1 MSELIY
7 RPGLDGVIAGT
18 TKISS
23 IADGLRYRGYSIEE
37 LASHATF
44 EEVAYVVL
52 YGERPSPT
60 QLDEFKSQLSAASTV
75 PSEVIE
81 ILQGLPKDSNMMDMM
96 RTGVSVLGHWEHG
109 SSSDQSSD
117 AMTANAIRLFAQLP
131 IVLAA
136 SYRIR
141 NSQAIVDSRDEFCF
155 AKNLLWMLNGTEPT
169 DQAVRAVDVSLILYA
184 EHEFNA
190 STFTARVVT
199 STLSDMN
206 SAVSAAVGALK
217 GPLHGG
223 ANERVM
229 EVLREV
235 IDFGDVHGWVAKA
248 LQEKRKIMG
257 FGHRVYKT
265 GDPRAKF
272 LKPLCKELAD
282 QTNNMEFEEIADVI
296 ESTVWNE
303 KSLAPNLDW
312 PSARLYYYLGLPID
326 LYTPLFVVSRIT
338 GWCAHIIEQ
347 RENNRIIRP
356 RSQYEGPDPRAWG
369 QRSI

>member
-1 MSELIY
+1 MSDLIY

-23 IADGLRYRGYSIEE
+23 ISDGLRYRGYSIED
-37 LASHATF
+37 LANHASF
-44 EEVAYVVL
+44 DEVAYLVL
-52 YGERPSPT
+52 LGELPSPD
-60 QLDEFKSQLSAASTV
+60 QLREFSNQLSAEAHL
-75 PSEVIE
+75 PPAVIE
-81 ILQGLPKDSNMMDMM
+81 ILRLLPKNSNMMDMM
-96 RTGVSVLGHWEHG
+96 RTGTSMLGHWE
-109 SSSDQSSD
+109 SREDATILPSDDQ
-117 AMTANAIRLFAQLP
+117 MVANAIRLFAQLP
-131 IVLAA
+131 IVMAA
-136 SYRIR
+136 SHRIR
-141 NSQAIVDSRDEFCF
+141 NDQLVLEPRSDFSFT
-155 AKNLLWMLNGTEPT
+155 KNLLWMLNGKEPT
-169 DQAVRAVDVSLILYA
+169 DEATRAVDVSLILYA

-206 SAVSAAVGALK
+206 SAATAAIGALK

-235 IDFGDVHGWVAKA
+235 IESGDVHGWVAKA
-248 LQEKRKIMG
+248 LLEKRKIMG

-272 LKPLCKELAD
+272 LKPLCQELAA
-282 QTNNMEFEEIADVI
+282 QTDNHEFEEITEVI

-303 KSLAPNLDW
+303 KALAPNLDW
-312 PSARLYYYLGLPID
+312 PSARLYYYLGLPVD

-347 RENNRIIRP
+347 YQNNRIIRP
-356 RSQYEGPDPRAWG
+356 RSQYDGPDDRMWK
-369 QRSI
+369 ST